1 MAVPKKNDGKPSA
14 NGPVE
19 RIIIER
25 KLKTNPEI
33 INRPDMI
40 QAIVYKVFPFKFR

>member
-1 MAVPKKNDGKPSA
+1 MAVPKKKDGKPSA

-25 KLKTNPEI
+25 KLKTKPEI

-40 QAIVYKVFPFKFR
+40 